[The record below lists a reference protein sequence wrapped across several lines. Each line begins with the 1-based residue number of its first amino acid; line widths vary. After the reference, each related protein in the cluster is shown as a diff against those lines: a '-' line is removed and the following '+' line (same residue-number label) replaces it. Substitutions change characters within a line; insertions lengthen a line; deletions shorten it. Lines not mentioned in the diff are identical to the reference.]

1 MGPFLHMSQKKI
13 KTIKL
18 CVNCHHLKVLGEG
31 QEIKGLED
39 TRYLETLCDVFGHRT
54 RELYQFPLEEGP
66 LILDKP
72 GSTDCPFW
80 EPWDLSQ
87 KVITER
93 EEASKT
99 KPDFSDQ

>member
-1 MGPFLHMSQKKI
+1 MTQKKI

-18 CVNCHHLKVLGEG
+18 CVNCRHLKVIGEG
-31 QEIKGLED
+31 QEIEGLED
-39 TRYLETLCDVFGHRT
+39 TRYLETLCNMFGHRM

-66 LILDKP
+66 LILNKA

-87 KVITER
+87 KVLMEPK
-93 EEASKT
+93 EASKIKT
-99 KPDFSDQ
+99 DSSDK